1 MMLKKQHNQ
10 VPIALGEVMTL
21 DDLDKTAA
29 AQLSRRER
37 QIMDA
42 LFEAGELSAQ
52 DVRAA
57 IPDAPGYSAVRALL
71 AKLVEKKIVDFREDG
86 PRYIYFPVV
95 AQEEARTS
103 ALQKMLKTFFG
114 GSTAA
119 AVNALLGMSKDKL
132 NADEINQLQQAI
144 DEAAKTESTSELK

>member
-1 MMLKKQHNQ
+1 
-10 VPIALGEVMTL
+10 MTL
-21 DDLDKTAA
+21 NDLDKTAA

-42 LFEAGELSAQ
+42 LFESGELSAQ

-119 AVNALLGMSKDKL
+119 AVNALLGMNKEKL
-132 NADEINQLQQAI
+132 SAEEIDQLQQAI
-144 DEAAKTESTSELK
+144 DEAAKTESSAQLK

>member
-1 MMLKKQHNQ
+1 
-10 VPIALGEVMTL
+10 MTL
-21 DDLDKTAA
+21 DDLDKTASSR
-29 AQLSRRER
+29 LSRRER

-86 PRYIYFPVV
+86 PRYIYFPVI

-119 AVNALLGMSKDKL
+119 AVNALLGMNKDKL
-132 NADEINQLQQAI
+132 SVEEINQLQQAI
-144 DEAAKTESTSELK
+144 DDAAKSELK

>member
-1 MMLKKQHNQ
+1 MK
-10 VPIALGEVMTL
+10 L

-95 AQEEARTS
+95 EQEEARTS
-103 ALQKMLKTFFG
+103 ALQKILKTFFG
-114 GSTAA
+114 GSTTA
-119 AVNALLGMSKDKL
+119 AVNALLGMNKEQL
-132 NADEINQLQQAI
+132 NADEIAQLQKAI
-144 DEAAKTESTSELK
+144 DDAAKTENSSQVK

>member
-1 MMLKKQHNQ
+1 
-10 VPIALGEVMTL
+10 MTL
-21 DDLDKTAA
+21 DDFDKTAA

-119 AVNALLGMSKDKL
+119 AVNALLGMNREQL
-132 NADEINQLQQAI
+132 NTDEIAQLQKAI
-144 DEAAKTESTSELK
+144 DDVAKLENSPQVK

>member
-1 MMLKKQHNQ
+1 MA
-10 VPIALGEVMTL
+10 V
-21 DDLDKTAA
+21 DDVDKTAS

-52 DVRAA
+52 EVRAA
-57 IPDAPGYSAVRALL
+57 IPDAPSYSAVRALL

-95 AQEEARTS
+95 AQDEARAS
-103 ALQKMLKTFFG
+103 ALQKLLKTFFG
-114 GSTAA
+114 GSTTA
-119 AVNALLGMSKDKL
+119 AVNALLGMNRKKL
-132 NADEINQLQQAI
+132 SADEIRQLQQAI
-144 DEAAKTESTSELK
+144 DDVSRDG

>member
-1 MMLKKQHNQ
+1 
-10 VPIALGEVMTL
+10 MTL

-57 IPDAPGYSAVRALL
+57 IPDAPSYSAVRALL
-71 AKLVEKKIVDFREDG
+71 AKLVEKKIVDFREEG

-95 AQEEARTS
+95 AQEEARIS

-119 AVNALLGMSKDKL
+119 AVNALLGMNKEKLSSEEIDK
-132 NADEINQLQQAI
+132 LQQAI
-144 DEAAKTESTSELK
+144 DSAAKAETSARRQ

>member
-1 MMLKKQHNQ
+1 
-10 VPIALGEVMTL
+10 MTL

-71 AKLVEKKIVDFREDG
+71 AKLVEKKIVDFREEG

-95 AQEEARTS
+95 AQEEARIS

-119 AVNALLGMSKDKL
+119 AVNALLGMNKEKL
-132 NADEINQLQQAI
+132 SSDEIDKLQQAI
-144 DEAAKTESTSELK
+144 DAAAKAETSAKQQ

>member
-1 MMLKKQHNQ
+1 
-10 VPIALGEVMTL
+10 MTL
-21 DDLDKTAA
+21 DNLEKSAA
-29 AQLSRRER
+29 EQLSRRER

-57 IPDAPGYSAVRALL
+57 IPDAPSYSAVRALL
-71 AKLVEKKIVDFREDG
+71 AKMVEKNVVDFREDG

-95 AQEEARTS
+95 AQDEARTS
-103 ALQKMLKTFFG
+103 ALQKLLKTFFG

-119 AVNALLGMSKDKL
+119 AVNALLGMNREKL
-132 NADEINQLQQAI
+132 SADEIRELQQAI
-144 DEAAKTESTSELK
+144 DAASDEHTKR

>member
-1 MMLKKQHNQ
+1 MN
-10 VPIALGEVMTL
+10 PDT
-21 DDLDKTAA
+21 
-29 AQLSRRER
+29 QLSRRER

-52 DVRAA
+52 EVRDA
-57 IPDAPGYSAVRALL
+57 IPEAPSYSAVRALL
-71 AKLVEKKIVDFREDG
+71 AKLVEKKVVDFREDG

-103 ALQKMLKTFFG
+103 AMQKLLKTFFG

-119 AVNALLGMSKDKL
+119 AVNALLGMKQEKL
-132 NADEINQLQQAI
+132 SSDEIAQLQQAI
-144 DEAAKTESTSELK
+144 DKAREGEDKDS

>member
-1 MMLKKQHNQ
+1 
-10 VPIALGEVMTL
+10 MTL

-95 AQEEARTS
+95 AQEEARAS

-119 AVNALLGMSKDKL
+119 AVNALLGMNREKL
-132 NADEINQLQQAI
+132 NADEIAQLQKAI
-144 DEAAKTESTSELK
+144 DEAAKNESSHQIK

>member
-1 MMLKKQHNQ
+1 MSVNHLSKS
-10 VPIALGEVMTL
+10 E
-21 DDLDKTAA
+21 A

-71 AKLVEKKIVDFREDG
+71 AKLVEKKVVNFREDG

-103 ALQKMLKTFFG
+103 ALQKLLKTFFA
-114 GSTAA
+114 GSTTA
-119 AVNALLGMSKDKL
+119 AVNALLGMNKEKL
-132 NADEINQLQQAI
+132 STEEVIQLQQAI
-144 DEAAKTESTSELK
+144 DEAAKNEKAQS

>member
-1 MMLKKQHNQ
+1 
-10 VPIALGEVMTL
+10 MTL

-71 AKLVEKKIVDFREDG
+71 AKLVEKKIVDFREEG

-95 AQEEARTS
+95 AQEEARIS

-114 GSTAA
+114 GSTSA
-119 AVNALLGMSKDKL
+119 AVNALLGMNKEKLSSEEIDK
-132 NADEINQLQQAI
+132 LQQAI
-144 DEAAKTESTSELK
+144 DAAAKAETSAKQQ

>member
-1 MMLKKQHNQ
+1 
-10 VPIALGEVMTL
+10 MTL
-21 DDLDKTAA
+21 NNVDKTAA

-119 AVNALLGMSKDKL
+119 AVNALLGMNKEKL
-132 NADEINQLQQAI
+132 SAEEINQLQQAI
-144 DEAAKTESTSELK
+144 DEAAQADASARQK

>member
-1 MMLKKQHNQ
+1 
-10 VPIALGEVMTL
+10 MTL

-71 AKLVEKKIVDFREDG
+71 AKLVEKKIVDFREEG

-95 AQEEARTS
+95 AQEEARIS

-114 GSTAA
+114 GSTSA
-119 AVNALLGMSKDKL
+119 AVNALLGMNKEKLSSEEIDK
-132 NADEINQLQQAI
+132 LQQAI
-144 DEAAKTESTSELK
+144 DSAAKAETSARQQ

>member
-1 MMLKKQHNQ
+1 MN
-10 VPIALGEVMTL
+10 PDT
-21 DDLDKTAA
+21 
-29 AQLSRRER
+29 QLSRRER

-52 DVRAA
+52 EVRDA
-57 IPDAPGYSAVRALL
+57 IPEAPSYSAVRALL
-71 AKLVEKKIVDFREDG
+71 AKLVEKKVVDFREDG

-103 ALQKMLKTFFG
+103 AMQKLLKTFFG

-119 AVNALLGMSKDKL
+119 AVNALLGMKQEKL
-132 NADEINQLQQAI
+132 SSDEIAQLQEAI
-144 DEAAKTESTSELK
+144 DKAREQEGKDSK

>member
-1 MMLKKQHNQ
+1 
-10 VPIALGEVMTL
+10 MTL
-21 DDLDKTAA
+21 DDVDKTAA

-42 LFEAGELSAQ
+42 LFESGELSAQ
-52 DVRAA
+52 DVRAV

-95 AQEEARTS
+95 AHEEARTS

-119 AVNALLGMSKDKL
+119 AVNALLGMNKEKL
-132 NADEINQLQQAI
+132 SADEIDQLQQAI
-144 DEAAKTESTSELK
+144 DEAAKTESSTQLK

>member
-1 MMLKKQHNQ
+1 
-10 VPIALGEVMTL
+10 MTL

-71 AKLVEKKIVDFREDG
+71 AKLVEKKIVDFREEG

-95 AQEEARTS
+95 AQEEARIS

-114 GSTAA
+114 GSTSA
-119 AVNALLGMSKDKL
+119 AVNALLGMNKEKLSSEEIDK
-132 NADEINQLQQAI
+132 LQQAI
-144 DEAAKTESTSELK
+144 DAAAKAETSARQQ

>member
-1 MMLKKQHNQ
+1 
-10 VPIALGEVMTL
+10 MTL
-21 DDLDKTAA
+21 DNLEKSAA
-29 AQLSRRER
+29 EQLSRRER

-57 IPDAPGYSAVRALL
+57 IPDAPSYSAVRALL
-71 AKLVEKKIVDFREDG
+71 AKMVEKNVVDFREDG

-95 AQEEARTS
+95 ARDEARTS
-103 ALQKMLKTFFG
+103 ALQKLLKTFFG

-119 AVNALLGMSKDKL
+119 AVNALLGMNREKL
-132 NADEINQLQQAI
+132 SADEIRELQQAI
-144 DEAAKTESTSELK
+144 DAASDEHTKR

>member
-1 MMLKKQHNQ
+1 MPQDDINQ
-10 VPIALGEVMTL
+10 SV
-21 DDLDKTAA
+21 A

-57 IPDAPGYSAVRALL
+57 IPDAPSYSAVRALL
-71 AKLVEKKIVDFREDG
+71 AKLVEKNIVDFREDG
-86 PRYIYFPVV
+86 PRYIYFPCI
-95 AQEEARTS
+95 ARDEARTS
-103 ALQKMLKTFFG
+103 ALQKLLKTFFG

-119 AVNALLGMSKDKL
+119 AVNALLGMNKEQLS
-132 NADEINQLQQAI
+132 AEEVAQLQEAI
-144 DEAAKTESTSELK
+144 DAAAKEAPTKKNKK

>member
-1 MMLKKQHNQ
+1 M
-10 VPIALGEVMTL
+10 VITMTL
-21 DDLDKTAA
+21 DDLDKSAA

-57 IPDAPGYSAVRALL
+57 IPDAPSYSAVRALL

-86 PRYIYFPVV
+86 PRYIYFPVI
-95 AQEEARTS
+95 AAEEARAS
-103 ALQKMLKTFFG
+103 ALQKLLKTFFG
-114 GSTAA
+114 GSTTA
-119 AVNALLGMSKDKL
+119 AVNALLGMNREKL
-132 NADEINQLQQAI
+132 SETEVQQLQRAI
-144 DEAAKTESTSELK
+144 EDAARDSQSSQQ